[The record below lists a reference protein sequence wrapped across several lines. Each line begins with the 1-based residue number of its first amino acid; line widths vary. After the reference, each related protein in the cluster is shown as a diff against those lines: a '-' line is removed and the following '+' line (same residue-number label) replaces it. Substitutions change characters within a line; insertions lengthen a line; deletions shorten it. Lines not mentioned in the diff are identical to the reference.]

1 MGRKAKRLRLLKRIA
16 KSTES
21 LTKDPVQTE
30 NSVKIEELKAATPE
44 PVIEESV
51 KIEEPEV
58 VEVPKPEIKKTPAKK
73 ATVKKAAPKKNTR
86 AKTTSR
92 TTKAK
97 KNGPTKKRRS

>member
-30 NSVKIEELKAATPE
+30 NSVKIEELKAATQAT
-44 PVIEESV
+44 VIEEPAKV
-51 KIEEPEV
+51 EEPEV
-58 VEVPKPEIKKTPAKK
+58 AEVPKTEVKKPEIKKTP
-73 ATVKKAAPKKNTR
+73 VKKAAPKKTTR

-92 TTKAK
+92 KTKAK
-97 KNGPTKKRRS
+97 KK